1 MPASR
6 SLSTGSATVKMPY
19 VFALGAAIAVV
30 LSLPFFGP
38 QWNLLMHIVGAVIFM
53 GNILVT
59 AVWMSLARRSSNTEA
74 LRMGARGIML
84 TDAIF
89 TLPGVILLILNG
101 GIIGTPYF
109 RAHATWLFVSIAL
122 FVVSGILWGAV
133 LIPIQRRLYTLMKAT
148 PGGASVPAEAD
159 QLLRKWFRFG
169 GVAALLPLVTLVLM
183 VLKPGF

>member
-1 MPASR
+1 
-6 SLSTGSATVKMPY
+6 MPY

-30 LSLPFFGP
+30 LSLPFFGYR
-38 QWNLLMHIVGAVIFM
+38 WNFLMHIFGAILFM

-59 AVWMSLARRSSNTEA
+59 AVWISLARRSRNTEA

-89 TLPGVILLILNG
+89 TLPGVILLLLNG
-101 GIIGTPYF
+101 GILGTPYF
-109 RAHATWLFVSIAL
+109 KAHATWLFVSIAL

-148 PGGASVPAEAD
+148 PGGASLPGEAD
-159 QLLRKWFRFG
+159 TLLRKWFRVG
-169 GVAALLPLVTLVLM
+169 GIAVLLPLVTLVLM
-183 VLKPGF
+183 VIKPGF